1 MSSGEK
7 SADVHDAASVKSS
20 RSELDK
26 AIDAKTEDVYTEGS
40 LDPVYQAKAT
50 ILNDALQEIGMGKYQ
65 VRREIAFSKFEAK
78 TDARSECIVVLVC
91 RCWIWMAFVSLYAT
105 LISFCFVLTT
115 PLKR

>member
-1 MSSGEK
+1 MSSEK
-7 SADVHDAASVKSS
+7 AADVGDAASVKSS

-65 VRREIAFSKFEAK
+65 VRHEGRLSR
-78 TDARSECIVVLVC
+78 T
-91 RCWIWMAFVSLYAT
+91 
-105 LISFCFVLTT
+105 
-115 PLKR
+115 

>member
-50 ILNDALQEIGMGKYQ
+50 ILNDALQEIGMGKYNWMIF
-65 VRREIAFSKFEAK
+65 VVTGFGWLACVLINLMRAAK
-78 TDARSECIVVLVC
+78 TDIRLHSDNLWPVGTT
-91 RCWIWMAFVSLYAT
+91 RCHRWL
-105 LISFCFVLTT
+105 
-115 PLKR
+115 